1 LVYYLGHLIEK
12 LNILSRYSDHRDRSS
27 DNKNIVFLC
36 LELLVVYTLEE
47 VKLKDLKENLL
58 SEIQYSNWTGDQK
71 EPMAKAA

>member
-12 LNILSRYSDHRDRSS
+12 LDILSRCSDYGDRSS

-36 LELLVVYTLEE
+36 LKLLVVYTLEE